1 MIHAHPAR
9 PNFAAMESLAEQADD
24 SEESDDSESEADVA
38 LPSAS
43 GMSMSSVHLPNP
55 PALAVSRNS
64 SGEFISRSGTATP
77 RSQPAT
83 PGAHV
88 QKRLLSFL
96 AELSTEIQDGALGEK
111 LFDGTP
117 DRERMNTSQ
126 RHWETLK
133 SLFPLK
139 RDTMSRL
146 RADAEKFTYNPKF
159 TNDMGYPTN
168 QSINSSEFSRLFENI
183 NLNNIGSP
191 YNLEEM
197 GCIRN
202 TRDYEREILDQ
213 VAVAT
218 GARPDEVTG
227 YITHGG
233 TEAALYGLWN
243 GRQRLEIAS
252 GKLPVL
258 YYSAECHYS
267 R

>member
-1 MIHAHPAR
+1 MR
-9 PNFAAMESLAEQADD
+9 LNTRSL
-24 SEESDDSESEADVA
+24 SVPTT
-38 LPSAS
+38 PSAK
-43 GMSMSSVHLPNP
+43 SMS
-55 PALAVSRNS
+55 R
-64 SGEFISRSGTATP
+64 E
-77 RSQPAT
+77 AT

-88 QKRLLSFL
+88 QKRLLGFL
-96 AELSTEIQDGALGEK
+96 AELSSEIQDGSLGEK
-111 LFDGTP
+111 LFDGTV

-139 RDTMSRL
+139 RETMSRL
-146 RADAEKFTYNPKF
+146 RSDAEKFTYNPKF
-159 TNDMGYPTN
+159 TNDFGYPTN

-202 TRDYEREILDQ
+202 TRNYEREILDQ

-218 GARPDEVTG
+218 GAHPDEVTG

-233 TEAALYGLWN
+233 TEGSLYGLWN

-252 GKLPVL
+252 GGVLPVL

-267 R
+267 CAKIANILGLKGEKVACDVNRSMSIDAFKAALAR